1 MLSISYTLSHGGP
14 TGYWHCRVVWSE
26 DVSNSMVVRVIIL
39 SARMVVWVGL
49 NLSIGIRGTGKS
61 RLG

>member
-49 NLSIGIRGTGKS
+49 SL
-61 RLG
+61 